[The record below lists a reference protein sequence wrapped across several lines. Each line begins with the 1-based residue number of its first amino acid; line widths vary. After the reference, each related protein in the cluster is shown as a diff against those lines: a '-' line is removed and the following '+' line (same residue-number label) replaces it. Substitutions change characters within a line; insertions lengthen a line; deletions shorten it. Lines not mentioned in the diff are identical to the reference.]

1 MAAILLASIFKAA
14 ATIGAIVTI
23 GLLVDAIVKNGGVG
37 GSAPWIALGAV
48 AAIFIVQRVAF
59 PFLDPAKESLEHRL
73 TILVQQRVMTPL
85 LRPVTIGHLE
95 DPEVADELRL
105 AQQVGSENFS
115 AQQALEALNDLISTR
130 LASTAAA
137 VILFTWRWWAPLALL
152 GAWLLSRLWYRV
164 QMATLVTSMERDTPP
179 LRRAEYVGELILDGT
194 AAKESR
200 IFGLAPWMVHRFE
213 TQWLD
218 GMRDVWDGRRRG
230 RLGTLITGGLLIGAH
245 VLVLGG
251 LVKATLAVEFTV
263 GEVFI
268 YLMAGDGHVRL
279 RVQPRDGV
287 RAPHG
292 RRPHAPCGGHRAAG
306 SRSREN
312 QLHPGRPPPRQGP
325 GRSDPASRASCSPTP
340 APTSP
345 SSTDLDLTIE
355 AGQSLAIVGENGA
368 GKTTLIN
375 LLCGFYQPT
384 AGRILVDGVDLAEI
398 DKRAW
403 QRRIAAVFQEF
414 AKYPL
419 TLRENVVLGNSSR
432 AADYE
437 TRIRAGQR
445 AGIMELV
452 ESLPANWNTLLSK
465 KFEGGTDL
473 SGGQW
478 QRVALARAMFA
489 LECGAGVLLLD
500 EPTANLDVRA
510 EAALYD
516 SFLDLTAGLTTIV
529 VSHRFST
536 VRRADK
542 IVVLEGGRIVETGN
556 HRELMALNGRY
567 ARMFDLQA
575 RYYSE
580 APAAALP
587 ARPAQPAPARAAIAA
602 QPAKAAEPR
611 KATKPVKAA
620 ESSKAAKPVK
630 AAESSKAAKPV
641 KAAESSKAAK
651 PVKAAEAPKAAKPTK
666 TTAAVKATA
675 DRKAA
680 ADRADKAAAAR
691 AAKTAAARA
700 AKAAAARAAR
710 AAAKEAKAAAAEEA
724 KAAALAVKEAKAAA
738 LAAIEAARPA
748 EPVKAPAAVEDQHA
762 TDWDDW
768 ELEYPESEFAGEV
781 S

>member
-1 MAAILLASIFKAA
+1 MDAPGPRGLRAALARRPVPALVRMAWRADRGGVAAIFLASIFKAA
-14 ATIGAIVTI
+14 ATIGAIATFGKLI
-23 GLLVDAIVKNGGVG
+23 DAIVKNGGTS

-48 AAIFIVQRVAF
+48 AAIFLVQRVAF

-73 TILVQQRVMTPL
+73 TILLQQRVMTPL

-95 DPEVADELRL
+95 DAEIADEFRL

-115 AQQALEALNDLISTR
+115 AQQALGALTDLFSTR
-130 LASTAAA
+130 LAATAAG
-137 VILFTWRWWAPLALL
+137 VFLFTWRWWAPLVLL
-152 GAWLLSRLWYRV
+152 GAWLISRFWYRV
-164 QMATLVTSMERDTPP
+164 QMATLVASMERDTPP

-194 AAKESR
+194 VSKESR
-200 IFGLAPWMVHRFE
+200 IFGLAPWLVGRFE
-213 TQWLD
+213 TQWID
-218 GMRDVWDGRRRG
+218 GMRDVWAGRRQG
-230 RLGTLITGGLLIGAH
+230 RLGTVIAGGALFGAH
-245 VLVLGG
+245 VLVLGA
-251 LVKATLAVEFTV
+251 LVRSTMAGEFIL

-268 YLMAGDGHVRL
+268 YFMMALGMAGFGFNPEMEYVLHMAAAPIPHVAAIEAQVEQRENNFTRGVRL
-279 RVQPRDGV
+279 PG
-287 RAPHG
+287 RAPIESIQMEG
-292 RRPHAPCGGHRAAG
+292 VSFAY
-306 SRSREN
+306 
-312 QLHPGRPPPRQGP
+312 
-325 GRSDPASRASCSPTP
+325 
-340 APTSP
+340 PTSDGP
-345 SSTDLDLTIE
+345 VLSGLDLTIE

-368 GKTTLIN
+368 GKTTLAN
-375 LLCGFYQPT
+375 LICGFYEPT
-384 AGRILVDGVDLAEI
+384 GGRITVDGIDLAEL

-419 TLRENVVLGNSSR
+419 TLRENVVLGNPGR

-437 TRIRAGQR
+437 TRMRAGQR

-510 EAALYD
+510 EASLYD
-516 SFLDLTAGLTTIV
+516 RFLELTSGLTTIV

-542 IVVLEGGRIVETGN
+542 IVVLEGGRIVETGK
-556 HRELMALNGRY
+556 HAELMALGGRY

-580 APAAALP
+580 APNMRP
-587 ARPAQPAPARAAIAA
+587 DKPSRPALAPAGRAGANPAEPA
-602 QPAKAAEPR
+602 EPKKTVKPAKAPAAPA
-611 KATKPVKAA
+611 KTTASKGDQPAAVVKPAAAGKPAAPAKEAKPLAVKAA
-620 ESSKAAKPVK
+620 NG
-630 AAESSKAAKPV
+630 
-641 KAAESSKAAK
+641 
-651 PVKAAEAPKAAKPTK
+651 
-666 TTAAVKATA
+666 
-675 DRKAA
+675 RAA
-680 ADRADKAAAAR
+680 A
-691 AAKTAAARA
+691 A
-700 AKAAAARAAR
+700 AKAAATRAANKQAAAAKA
-710 AAAKEAKAAAAEEA
+710 AAAKEAKAAAMEA
-724 KAAALAVKEAKAAA
+724 RAAA
-738 LAAIEAARPA
+738 LAAIQA
-748 EPVKAPAAVEDQHA
+748 AAVKDPNA

-768 ELEYPESEFAGEV
+768 ELEYPDPEYAGEV